1 MQEES
6 SNFVKVFFA
15 DKNKILHQVK
25 EYSKNLKKDHPEVEK
40 VGLFG
45 SYAVDEYVPASDVDL
60 LIILKSSSKRFIDRI
75 PDFLPNNIEVSCDCF
90 PYTIDEIN
98 KMSND
103 NNPWILHVLAEA
115 VWF

>member
-15 DKNKILHQVK
+15 DKNKILHQVE
-25 EYSKNLKKDHPEVEK
+25 EYSRNLKKNHPEVEK

-45 SYAVDEYVPASDVDL
+45 SYAVDEYGPASDVDL
-60 LIILKSSSKRFIDRI
+60 LIILKSCSKRFIDRI
-75 PDFLPNNIEVSCDCF
+75 PDFLPNDIEVSCDCF

-98 KMSND
+98 RMSND
-103 NNPWILHVLAEA
+103 YNPWILHVLKEA

>member
-1 MQEES
+1 MQEEL

-15 DKNKILHQVK
+15 DKDKILHQVK
-25 EYSKNLKKDHPEVEK
+25 EYSKKLKKNHPEVEK

-45 SYAVDEYVPASDVDL
+45 SYADDEYGPASDVDL
-60 LIILKSSSKRFIDRI
+60 LIILRSSSKRFIDRI
-75 PDFLPNNIEVSCDCF
+75 PDFLPSDIEVSCDCF

-98 KMSND
+98 EMKNEG
-103 NNPWILHVLAEA
+103 NLWILHVLEEA

>member
-15 DKNKILHQVK
+15 DKDKILLQVK
-25 EYSKNLKKDHPEVEK
+25 EYSEKLKKNHPEVEK

-45 SYAVDEYVPASDVDL
+45 SYATDEYGPASDVDL
-60 LIILKSSSKRFIDRI
+60 LIILKSCSKRFIDRI
-75 PDFLPNNIEVSCDCF
+75 PDFLPHEIDVGCDCF

-98 KMSND
+98 RMKNEG
-103 NNPWILHVLAEA
+103 NPWILHVIEEA
-115 VWF
+115 IWC

>member
-15 DKNKILHQVK
+15 DKDKILRQVK
-25 EYSKNLKKDHPEVEK
+25 QYSKNLKSNHPEVEK

-45 SYAVDEYVPASDVDL
+45 SYVIDQYGPSSDVDL
-60 LIILKSSSKRFIDRI
+60 IIILKSSSKRFIDRI
-75 PDFLPNNIEVSCDCF
+75 PDFIPNNMEVSCDCF

-98 KMSND
+98 RMNND
-103 NNPWILHVLAEA
+103 GNPWILHVLEEA